1 MQRPLSVMFMLLFS
15 NGLPANSSAPS
26 VFQAFV
32 ELPNKLLNFQ
42 QDLSREKIVGDSN
55 RTEKREIAWGEGTI
69 EVRKNVNTQFLK
81 VDLVQPEARIQYTLR
96 AFHSNAGHRMFLVQK
111 QHCTSPGCEATI
123 SVVEK
128 QGSVWKNMSQSLLP
142 DLSRPVLTRAYME
155 TTGKAVSD
163 SGEELDYH
171 LQIPEEG
178 NLIEVWNQY
187 DEKMFSLNWNGQKF
201 VIKTR

>member
-81 VDLVQPEARIQYTLR
+81 VDLVRPDLRIHYTLR
-96 AFHSNAGHRMFLVQK
+96 AFHSNNGHRMFLVQK
-111 QHCTSPGCEATI
+111 QHCTSPGCAATI

-128 QGSVWKNMSQSLLP
+128 QGSSWKNLSQNLLP
-142 DLSRPVLTRAYME
+142 DLSRPVLARAYME
-155 TTGKAVSD
+155 TTGKSVSD

-187 DEKMFSLNWNGQKF
+187 DEKMFALNWNGQKF